1 MEKIF
6 DMTEASVRL
15 AAVQNGMQN
24 PCVASALPDN
34 AVPAMAFVPF
44 QLDRTAYSPEKA
56 LSAGT
61 LFTVLDKPFKGRMI
75 GNG

>member
-1 MEKIF
+1 MEKTF
-6 DMTEASVRL
+6 DIAEASARI
-15 AAVQNGMQN
+15 AAVQNGVQR

-56 LSAGT
+56 LAAGT

>member
-1 MEKIF
+1 MEKTF
-6 DMTEASVRL
+6 DIAEASARI
-15 AAVQNGMQN
+15 AAVQNGAQR
-24 PCVASALPDN
+24 PCVVSALPEN

-56 LSAGT
+56 LAAGT
-61 LFTVLDKPFKGRMI
+61 LFNVLDKPFKGRMI